1 VTLDKVNGRPYKPT
15 KDPNVVDVLKDPPL
29 QVYADFEAV
38 TDEEG
43 KQTPILVCFETDESD
58 ETVVCE
64 GPNCTGQL
72 FEKLTV
78 FCEDQDGKPREVIVI
93 FHNLKGYDGMF
104 LLQYCYDT
112 HREVKDKITV
122 GTKILSFKSHDLTFK
137 DSLCFL
143 PFPLSNFPATFGI
156 TELCK
161 GFFPHKFNTM
171 ENQDYEGPMP
181 PRDMY
186 DPDGM
191 SAKKKAEFEQWYQE
205 KVDANYHFVLQDE
218 MKAYCESDVKLLKAG
233 CKKFRKEFKTRKL

>member
-1 VTLDKVNGRPYKPT
+1 MLDKVNGRPFKLT
-15 KDPNVVDVLKDPPL
+15 KDPNVVDVLRDPPL
-29 QVYADFEAV
+29 QVYADFEAL

-43 KQTPILVCFETDESD
+43 KQTSILVCFKTDESD

-64 GPNCTGQL
+64 SPNCTAQL
-72 FEKLTV
+72 FEKLDRLSV
-78 FCEDQDGKPREVIVI
+78 DQDGKPREVIVI
-93 FHNLKGYDGMF
+93 FHNFKGYDGMF
-104 LLQYCYDT
+104 LLQYCYDM
-112 HREVKDKITV
+112 HREVKDQITV

-161 GFFPHKFNTM
+161 GFLPHKFNTM

-181 PRDMY
+181 PRDTY

-205 KVDANYHFVLQDE
+205 KVDAITIL
-218 MKAYCESDVKLLKAG
+218 YC
-233 CKKFRKEFKTRKL
+233 KTK